1 MPLIISYLS
10 LQIKKAKKIRV
21 TMSIYT
27 PNPENN
33 YDSLFECGDF
43 NLKIMILLL
52 MIKQWLPESL
62 PELSYKT
69 THNNRSL
76 KA

>member
-1 MPLIISYLS
+1 M
-10 LQIKKAKKIRV
+10 KKILEWHISFTEKKRIAYGL
-21 TMSIYT
+21 SYYQI
-27 PNPENN
+27 N
-33 YDSLFECGDF
+33 DSLFEWGDF
-43 NLKIMILLL
+43 NLKFMILLL